1 MGSNGPAPFSEIGK
15 KARDL
20 LNKDYNFDHKFNLTL
35 LSGTGL
41 GLVTTAVQKD
51 QLFVGDVNTQYKT
64 GNTTVDV
71 KVDSSSNVSTTIAVN
86 EIVQG
91 TRAALSFKLPDHKS
105 SKLDVL
111 YLHPHAAVTT
121 SIGLTNTPLLEFSTA
136 IGTRQISLG
145 AEVGFDTKS
154 GSLTK
159 YNAGIGYNTDDLS
172 ASLILGDK
180 GETLKASYIHIVN
193 PFIGTAVAAEM
204 THKFTTYENSFS
216 IGSSH
221 SLDPFSLLKTRFAHN
236 GKVAMI
242 YQREWRPKSLVTFSA
257 EYDTK
262 VVEATP
268 KFGLALA
275 LKP

>member
-1 MGSNGPAPFSEIGK
+1 MGNGPAPFSEIGK

-20 LNKDYNFDHKFNLTL
+20 LTKDYNFDHKFNLTL
-35 LSGTGL
+35 QSGTGL

-91 TRAALSFKLPDHKS
+91 TRVALSFKLPDHKS
-105 SKLDVL
+105 SKLDVQ
-111 YLHPHAAVTT
+111 YLHPHAAITA
-121 SIGLTNTPLLEFSTA
+121 SFGLTNTPLLEFSTA
-136 IGTRQISLG
+136 IGSKQLSLG

-159 YNAGIGYNTDDLS
+159 YNTGIGYNTDDLS
-172 ASLILGDK
+172 ASLILADK

-193 PFIGTAVAAEM
+193 PFLGTAVAAEM
-204 THKFTTYENSFS
+204 THKLTTYESSFS

-221 SLDPFSLLKTRFAHN
+221 SLDPFTLLKTRFTHN
-236 GKVAMI
+236 GRAAML
-242 YQREWRPKSLVTFSA
+242 YQRQWRPNSLITFSA